1 LPDSQEPFADKTPE
15 ERHRILKAA
24 LAAGIFWLWDS
35 SRRRYINVRIGRVV
49 QEASVNRLLREIGEG
64 ARERMQS
71 LTAKMSLGQ
80 ISNAEWQL
88 GMLDEIKNSHRALAE
103 LAKGGKEM
111 MTARDWGLL
120 GARVRQQNQYFL
132 GFASDVITGQM
143 SEAQV
148 VNRAGLYADALYSTY
163 QNTVALRERG
173 AGVRLARRVLDAGA
187 QHCEDCPPLA
197 ALDWIPIEEMTPIGD
212 TPCQVQCR
220 CTIEYQTE
228 VEAPPAEEQ
237 PAAAGPGFHVVI
249 E

>member
-1 LPDSQEPFADKTPE
+1 LPDFIWDTQIRRFRYADSGRLVRQDT
-15 ERHRILKAA
+15 
-24 LAAGIFWLWDS
+24 
-35 SRRRYINVRIGRVV
+35 INRW
-49 QEASVNRLLREIGEG
+49 LREIGEG

-88 GMLDEIKNSHRALAE
+88 AMLDEIKQSHRALAE
-103 LAKGGKEM
+103 LAKGGYQM

-143 SEAQV
+143 SEAQTL
-148 VNRAGLYADALYSTY
+148 NRAGLYADALYSTY
-163 QNTVALRERG
+163 QNTVSLRERA
-173 AGVRLARRVLDAGA
+173 AGVRTARRVLDAGA

-197 ALDWIPIEEMTPIGD
+197 AQGWIPIEEMTPIGD

-228 VEAPPAEEQ
+228 APPAEPE
-237 PAAAGPGFHVVI
+237 PAGTGAGFHVVI